1 MVASK
6 QNRIVRCF
14 RPLLLA
20 GAGLALLV
28 ILASCGQNF
37 SGASPSSTGANATP
51 TEPSPT
57 PSTASFPTGKV
68 MLRVVSVTPYAI
80 SITVANKS
88 NQTILFP
95 DHLSE
100 CSVILLQL
108 VPQGTSSQQWQ
119 VIAPCRKG
127 IQTQLHTLTPG
138 KDMIVALTAPSG
150 QWAAGLYRAMLAYS
164 LSGSNAA
171 PRTVFSSSFPIGSS
185 NPCQRTDI
193 ACQASPG
200 P

>member
-1 MVASK
+1 MIASK
-6 QNRIVRCF
+6 PNRIVRCS

-37 SGASPSSTGANATP
+37 SGTSPSSTGATAASS
-51 TEPSPT
+51 ELSAT
-57 PSTASFPTGKV
+57 PSTASFPAGKV
-68 MLRVVSVTPYAI
+68 TLRVVSVTPYVI
-80 SITVANKS
+80 SISVANGG
-88 NQTILFP
+88 NQAIHFP

-108 VPQGTSSQQWQ
+108 VPQGTNSQQWQ
-119 VIAPCRKG
+119 VVAPCRKG
-127 IQTQLHTLTPG
+127 IVTQLHMLTPG
-138 KDMIVALTAPSG
+138 KDMVVALTAPGG

-164 LSGSNAA
+164 LYGSDDA
-171 PRTVFSSSFPIGSS
+171 PRTVFSSSFPIGSA